1 MDNRKDNYEKEAEK
15 YKVAVVVDDI
25 ECMDE
30 ECIIFDIKDTNQIP
44 TKHCFVKNEILA
56 NTLVVITPE
65 KEIEISARYI
75 PEKNYMDVIS
85 LKELNSENEQTII
98 TEYKINSI
106 DSDGYLY
113 QVQERIKEPFEIL
126 LNNTPAT
133 LADKCKCIV
142 PLIEGEKY
150 EFTYEIKQG
159 KLEVTKI
166 KWIDVFY
173 RCKSFISTF
182 SPRKLLKMNWVTRYL
197 CNTDILNENEK
208 IIVSFRSF
216 VDLCIAKIAE
226 NPGMIVGFTGEVCNV
241 KKTKNSR
248 VFTLEL
254 SDKIGY
260 ECVIINSKYSNQSIR
275 IAEGKRHYISGILS
289 NGVVYVL
296 LSQRLRERRKRE
308 QSYIAISNKVKADK
322 RTLKEYLE

>member
-1 MDNRKDNYEKEAEK
+1 
-15 YKVAVVVDDI
+15 
-25 ECMDE
+25 
-30 ECIIFDIKDTNQIP
+30 
-44 TKHCFVKNEILA
+44 
-56 NTLVVITPE
+56 
-65 KEIEISARYI
+65 
-75 PEKNYMDVIS
+75 
-85 LKELNSENEQTII
+85 
-98 TEYKINSI
+98 
-106 DSDGYLY
+106 
-113 QVQERIKEPFEIL
+113 

-133 LADKCKCIV
+133 LSDKCKCIV